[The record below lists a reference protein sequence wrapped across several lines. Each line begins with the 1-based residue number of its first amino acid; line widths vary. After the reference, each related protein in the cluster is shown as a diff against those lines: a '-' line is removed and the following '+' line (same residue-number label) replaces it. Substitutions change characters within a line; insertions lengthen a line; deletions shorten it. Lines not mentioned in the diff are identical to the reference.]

1 MVGRISVTTGQN
13 EYRRI
18 SDVLSG
24 DHKLAEDM
32 KESRT
37 EMFSFMSCA
46 FFVAGENETFY
57 TDSGNTVSVT
67 GTSRRKFGAFKK

>member
-1 MVGRISVTTGQN
+1 MINLQKIKRKAARKCFPLRLV
-13 EYRRI
+13 
-18 SDVLSG
+18 
-24 DHKLAEDM
+24 H
-32 KESRT
+32 
-37 EMFSFMSCA
+37 

>member
-1 MVGRISVTTGQN
+1 M
-13 EYRRI
+13 
-18 SDVLSG
+18 
-24 DHKLAEDM
+24 KAEQ
-32 KESRT
+32 KC
-37 EMFSFMSCA
+37 FPLCLVH

>member
-1 MVGRISVTTGQN
+1 MYCPEIINLQKI
-13 EYRRI
+13 RR
-18 SDVLSG
+18 
-24 DHKLAEDM
+24 KAEQ
-32 KESRT
+32 KC
-37 EMFSFMSCA
+37 FPLCLVH